1 MSFTRMIRPEPI
13 TLLVEALDNDSSK
26 NPNLSSEAP
35 LSCEDPSSCEKGVF
49 IGEETL
55 NYYMLGT

>member
-1 MSFTRMIRPEPI
+1 MIRPEPI